1 MNEEPCYASWLHG
14 LEGFN
19 SLYSNDVS
27 LNSLD
32 SLSEDMLFDG
42 PSFHDSSMH
51 GYYAPNHDLIFS
63 MKQDEGI
70 IHVDNCRSL
79 YPQPYPSFSP
89 SSYSPHSV
97 DHRYVRTSIH
107 RNAYWR
113 SEMAYPSVSANSP
126 PFPVMPTRCREDS
139 QNGEKGRS
147 NNNKYHISLEA
158 LLSGEERRKTV
169 MLRNIPNS
177 FSQKTLL
184 SILTSI
190 IPASYEFVYMPVDV
204 HTKSNLG
211 FGYVS
216 VSDTQSLI
224 LLYKAMHLHCWP
236 NTNSKKVCE
245 VVFARIQGHHDL
257 RRMSKNWSIMKLPEE
272 YHPLFFK
279 REVVRINGAPRYVLK
294 RLPSC

>member
-1 MNEEPCYASWLHG
+1 
-14 LEGFN
+14 
-19 SLYSNDVS
+19 
-27 LNSLD
+27 
-32 SLSEDMLFDG
+32 
-42 PSFHDSSMH
+42 
-51 GYYAPNHDLIFS
+51 
-63 MKQDEGI
+63 
-70 IHVDNCRSL
+70 
-79 YPQPYPSFSP
+79 
-89 SSYSPHSV
+89 
-97 DHRYVRTSIH
+97 
-107 RNAYWR
+107 
-113 SEMAYPSVSANSP
+113 MAYPSVSANSP
-126 PFPVMPTRCREDS
+126 PFPVMPTRCIEDS

-224 LLYKAMHLHCWP
+224 LLYKAVALRKGFYRRC
-236 NTNSKKVCE
+236 TCIVG
-245 VVFARIQGHHDL
+245 RIL
-257 RRMSKNWSIMKLPEE
+257 I
-272 YHPLFFK
+272 
-279 REVVRINGAPRYVLK
+279 VRKCVRSFLLGFR
-294 RLPSC
+294 